1 VPAERHGRHGLDWTH
16 DGAGWPNRHAS
27 RFVDAGGLR
36 WHVQAFDGPSPDA
49 PVALLLHGTGASTH
63 SWRDLAPRLATR
75 FRVLAPDLPGHGFT
89 TTPPARG
96 MTLPGMARTLAAL
109 LAACGAPAA
118 IIVGHSAGAAV
129 AARMSLDGL
138 VAPRALVGLNGAY
151 LPLRGLAGR
160 LFSPAARL
168 AAAPGFVPTLLSR
181 IASSPA
187 TLDRMLRGTGSSVD
201 EAGRDG
207 YARLVRSPAHVAG
220 ALGMMAN
227 WDLQPLE
234 RDLHRLPC
242 SLLMIVG
249 AHDKTVSPSEAQR
262 VLRRVAGARLETM
275 PALGHL
281 AHEERPGPIADRII
295 AFAAAQGL
303 FATPDTP

>member
-1 VPAERHGRHGLDWTH
+1 MPAERRGRRGLDWTR
-16 DGAGWPNRHAS
+16 DGAEWPNRQAS
-27 RFVDAGGLR
+27 RFVEAGGLR
-36 WHVQAFDGPSPDA
+36 WHVQAFDGPSPQA

-63 SWRDLAPRLATR
+63 SWRDLAPQLAAR

-96 MTLPGMARTLAAL
+96 LTLPGMARALAAL
-109 LAACGAPAA
+109 LAAAGAPPAVV
-118 IIVGHSAGAAV
+118 VGHSAGAAV
-129 AARMSLDGL
+129 AARMTLDGL

-151 LPLRGLAGR
+151 LPLGGLAGR

-187 TLDRMLRGTGSSVD
+187 TLDRLLRGTGSSID
-201 EAGRDG
+201 AAGRSG

-234 RDLHRLPC
+234 RDLPRLDCP
-242 SLLMIVG
+242 LLLIVG
-249 AHDKTVSPSEAQR
+249 AHDHTVSPSEAQR
-262 VLRRVAGARLETM
+262 VMRRVPGALLETM

-281 AHEERPGPIADRII
+281 AHEERPGQVADRIV
-295 AFAAAQGL
+295 AFAGAQHL
-303 FATPDTP
+303 FTAR